1 MSCIKRTLVTLA
13 FATAVTGAAAVPAL
27 ADNHRPTPV
36 SSSIAGDN
44 HRPISADRSVA
55 PDNHRPDA
63 DTVAPLDNHRP

>member
-1 MSCIKRTLVTLA
+1 MSRIKRTLVALA
-13 FATAVTGAAAVPAL
+13 FATAVAGTAAVPAM

-36 SSSIAGDN
+36 VHSVAGDN

-63 DTVAPLDNHRP
+63 GIFVPLDNHRP